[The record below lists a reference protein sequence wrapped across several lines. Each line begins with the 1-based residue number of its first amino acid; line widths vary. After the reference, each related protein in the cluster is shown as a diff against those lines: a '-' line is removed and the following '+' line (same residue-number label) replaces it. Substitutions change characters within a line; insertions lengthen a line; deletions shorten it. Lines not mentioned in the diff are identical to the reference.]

1 MLETSATDKPPIP
14 IKGIDG
20 RGGARPGAGRPKK
33 SPDSADPYSILAKAK
48 AKHETYKA
56 HLSEL
61 EYKRQAGELLP
72 VDEVAEAWANQVA
85 IAKGRFL
92 ALPSRVSTNILRLKS
107 QREIET
113 LLREAIIVILEE
125 LANGQE

>member
-1 MLETSATDKPPIP
+1 MPEPITITP
-14 IKGIDG
+14 GQH
-20 RGGARPGAGRPKK
+20 GGPRPNSGRPRKTEQ
-33 SPDSADPYSILAKAK
+33 ADAYSVLAKAK

-92 ALPSRVSTNILRLKS
+92 ALPSRVSANILRLKS